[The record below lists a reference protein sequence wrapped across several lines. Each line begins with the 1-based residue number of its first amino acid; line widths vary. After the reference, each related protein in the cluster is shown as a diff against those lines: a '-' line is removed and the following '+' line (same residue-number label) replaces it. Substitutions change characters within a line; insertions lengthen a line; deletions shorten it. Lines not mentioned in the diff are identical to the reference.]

1 MMSAA
6 SESEERVAEILR
18 EILALSGTKRL
29 NHSKPATADDPIK
42 LVDPQCVNE
51 LQASAPC
58 GKQVSEKR
66 SKPKDHDSLCQK
78 DPADVC
84 QD

>member
-6 SESEERVAEILR
+6 SDGEKRVAEILR

-29 NHSKPATADDPIK
+29 NHSNPAIAADSNK
-42 LVDPQCVNE
+42 LVDPQCVNG

-58 GKQVSEKR
+58 GQQASEKR
-66 SKPKDHDSLCQK
+66 SKPKGQDSLC
-78 DPADVC
+78 
-84 QD
+84 